1 MEKFIKHLEKQ
12 NYSKNTIYSYRYALT
27 DFFKFLGGKTITLL
41 NTSKYLKSQINK
53 YKPATV
59 RFKKHVILSYLRYSK
74 CKFLD
79 EIESIKIP
87 SINNIFFNTIN
98 NEMFEVTIQMVENQ
112 EAKDLFKILYY
123 TGVRISELK
132 QLKYS
137 KNKNS
142 LIVFGK
148 GMKYREIP
156 ILKPINNINFEKYNK
171 YSKKQI
177 YQLIK
182 DYWPNWVTP
191 HTFRRSFCTNL
202 IRRGANIK
210 IVSIIMGHSKIETTA
225 RYLHFTSSDIIKEL
239 ENHFK

>member
-27 DFFKFLGGKTITLL
+27 DFFKFLGGKTITLF
-41 NTSKYLKSQINK
+41 NTSKYLKSQVNK

-59 RFKKHVILSYLRYSK
+59 QFKKHVILSYLRYSK

-87 SINNIFFNTIN
+87 SINNVFFNTIN
-98 NEMFEVTIQMVENQ
+98 NEMFEVTMQIVESQ
-112 EAKDLFKILYY
+112 EARDLFKILYY
-123 TGVRISELK
+123 TGIRISELK
-132 QLKYS
+132 QLKHS

-156 ILKPINNINFEKYNK
+156 ILKPINSIDFEKYNK

-182 DYWPNWVTP
+182 DY
-191 HTFRRSFCTNL
+191 
-202 IRRGANIK
+202 
-210 IVSIIMGHSKIETTA
+210 
-225 RYLHFTSSDIIKEL
+225 
-239 ENHFK
+239 